1 MTRPG
6 RACAALEQSK
16 ISRKPSQA
24 LPTRQTLVDLIAIDR
39 ATHQPQ
45 LVIFGVWLDA
55 RGPARRDQRRLPSHR
70 RARPRSRL
78 INEVEEPAPPLDLAH
93 HSCVR
98 PRRGHPHR
106 RPRRQLARARCPG
119 RQGPQLG
126 QVARVHQR
134 RMPAMGSGEDEPR
147 VETPWQA
154 LGAGGHPHRPVV
166 PGDPV
171 PHGAR
176 SDPAALDPARLW
188 RDAALPGAADRTRRG
203 LPVVT
208 RGCAG
213 TAARRTRSRHPA
225 RVPEREPVSCRTGT
239 ATGRR
244 SPRPPGPAR
253 P

>member
-171 PHGAR
+171 PRGAR
-176 SDPAALDPARLW
+176 SDPAPS
-188 RDAALPGAADRTRRG
+188 TRRDSG
-203 LPVVT
+203 ATQRCPGQPIERAVACQWSPVVAQVLPHDGLEVGI
-208 RGCAG
+208 RLE
-213 TAARRTRSRHPA
+213 SQS
-225 RVPEREPVSCRTGT
+225 VS
-239 ATGRR
+239 
-244 SPRPPGPAR
+244 P
-253 P
+253 